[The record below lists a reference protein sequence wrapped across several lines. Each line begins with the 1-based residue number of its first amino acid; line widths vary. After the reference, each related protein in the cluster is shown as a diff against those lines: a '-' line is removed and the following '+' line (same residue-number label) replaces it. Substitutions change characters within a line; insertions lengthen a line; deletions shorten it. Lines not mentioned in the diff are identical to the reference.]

1 MKKLQILYIVCASIF
16 ALSPIFA
23 NAEDRINATTA
34 HNFSGV
40 WITTPE
46 FENLPKINVFHR
58 QTDTKATK
66 KVRELAKKIQNKH
79 ILFRK
84 EFSLEKLPKNA
95 ELFFSADDYAK
106 IYINGKL
113 VAQGPAPSYPFHY
126 FYHKVDVSKFLRK
139 GKNIISAHT
148 YYQGFI
154 NRAWV
159 SGDYRHG
166 FICDI
171 VDGKNTILKTDESWK
186 FSPHTAYSIAGIFGY
201 ETQFAERYNAS
212 APEIAFEKIAFDD
225 ASWLNA
231 RMLKNPDYT
240 LAPSILPLL
249 TLEDIKPTEVKK
261 VGANKIFVDFGKMYV
276 GYFSMSAKG
285 KKGDE
290 IEMRFAQELNDDGS
304 VRFKLRANCKYKEFF
319 VLSGN
324 KADTLN
330 QYDYKSFRYAEI
342 IFPDGV
348 EIDNASIKLIARHM
362 PFELKAKNKFAGDKK
377 AEAVWDLCVHSLKY
391 GVQEQPQDCME
402 REKGYYLGDGV
413 YTVLTYA
420 LLTKNYEPMRKLIDD
435 FLRTS
440 FINDGLMTCANCSM
454 MQEIAEYPLMMFV
467 LAPILAE
474 RDEDKEFIRARMSK
488 FKKVLDFYKKSYAQ
502 ENGLLSNLDKWCV
515 VEWPKNWRDD
525 YDVDVTQGKIC
536 KTMHNVINAW
546 YIGAI
551 RAYNKAARILGEQ
564 EYPSE
569 RELTQAFYDAF
580 YDKEKKLFKD
590 SVSSSH
596 ISFPANVYPYFMGL
610 YPNEECRKNIVKMI
624 DKYRLTKV
632 MLFASFPTIAGLT
645 RDGEDRLVYELLT
658 DDRTWHAMLADGATA
673 TFEGWY
679 KSAKWNTSLFHLALT
694 YAAAF
699 MVEDANLD
707 KKLDLRNK

>member
-1 MKKLQILYIVCASIF
+1 MKKLQILYILLAGVF
-16 ALSPIFA
+16 VLSPIFA
-23 NAEDRINATTA
+23 NASSINSATSE
-34 HNFSGV
+34 HKFSGV

-46 FENLPKINVFHR
+46 FENLQKTNVFHR
-58 QTDTKATK
+58 QLDKVSAK
-66 KVRELAKKIQNKH
+66 KVGKLAEKIQNRH

-84 EFSLEKLPKNA
+84 EFSLENIPQNA

-106 IYINGKL
+106 IYINGKF
-113 VAQGPAPSYPFHY
+113 VAQGPAPSYHFHY
-126 FYHKVDVSKFLRK
+126 LYHKVDVSKFLRK
-139 GKNIISAHT
+139 GKNVIAVHT

-171 VDGKNTILKTDESWK
+171 TDGENVILKSGEDWK
-186 FSPHTAYSIAGIFGY
+186 YAPHTGFTSAGVIGY
-201 ETQFAERYNAS
+201 NTQFAERYNAG
-212 APEIAFEKIAFDD
+212 APEVLFETPNFDD
-225 ASWLNA
+225 SYWQCA
-231 RMLKNPDYT
+231 RMLKQNDYT
-240 LAPSILPLL
+240 LAPSSLPLL
-249 TLEDIKPTEVKK
+249 ELENIEPKEIKNIGK
-261 VGANKIFVDFGKMYV
+261 NKIFIDFGKMYV

-285 KKGDE
+285 KKGDI
-290 IEMRFAQELNDDGS
+290 IETRFAQELNDDGS
-304 VRFKLRANCKYKEFF
+304 VRFKLRANCTYQEYF
-319 VLSGN
+319 VMSG
-324 KADTLN
+324 KTDTLN
-330 QYDYKSFRYAEI
+330 QFDYKSFRYTELI
-342 IFPDGV
+342 LPDGV
-348 EIDNASIKLIARHM
+348 EVDVSSIKLIARHM
-362 PFELKAKNKFAGDKK
+362 PFELEAKNKFAGDKK
-377 AEAVWDLCVHSLKY
+377 AEAVWNLCVRSLQY
-391 GVQEQPQDCME
+391 GVQEQIQDCMD

-413 YTVLTYA
+413 YTTLTYA
-420 LLTKNYEPMRKLIDD
+420 LLTKNYAPVRKLIDD

-440 FINDGLMTCANCSM
+440 FINGGLVTCANCSF
-454 MQEIAEYPLMMFV
+454 MQEIAEYPLMMFI

-474 RDEDKEFIRARMSK
+474 REQDKEFIRARMGK
-488 FKKVLDFYKKSYAQ
+488 LRDVLDFYKKSYAQ
-502 ENGLLSNLDKWCV
+502 ENGLLTNLDKWCV
-515 VEWPKNWRDD
+515 VEWPMNWRDG
-525 YDVDVTQGKIC
+525 YDVDITQGKVC
-536 KTMHNVINAW
+536 KTTHNVINAW

-551 RAYNKAARILGEQ
+551 KAYNKAARILGEL
-564 EYPSE
+564 EYPNE

-580 YDKEKKLFKD
+580 YDKNKKLFKD
-590 SVSSSH
+590 SVETSH

-632 MLFASFPTIAGLT
+632 MLFASFPTIAGLA
-645 RDGEDRLVYELLT
+645 RDGEERLVYELLT
-658 DDRTWHAMLADGATA
+658 DDRTWHAMLTDGATA